1 MDPTYFSTSSWQDRL
16 RLWLD
21 GHGAERSFL
30 DANVEAIQ
38 RYMAEPATGLR
49 MVVNIPADALIS
61 FCAEGEYRNI
71 TFDESLSVRFNG
83 EEPAGEPKAMLTDY
97 VSTLRPARLRALD
110 QALRV
115 ALALA

>member
-1 MDPTYFSTSSWQDRL
+1 MSS
-16 RLWLD
+16 
-21 GHGAERSFL
+21 AEL
-30 DANVEAIQ
+30 HVPN
-38 RYMAEPATGLR
+38 AT
-49 MVVNIPADALIS
+49 
-61 FCAEGEYRNI
+61 CAEKEALPVI